1 MYATVR
7 QYRFGAGSVHDLMR
21 RVDTEFADR
30 LRALPGF
37 VAYQVIDCGE
47 HRLASV
53 TTFRDEDS
61 AWRSNELAAEFVKAR
76 LAEFRV
82 ERTDA
87 QGGEVM
93 VGRAEQDVLV
103 VTHH

>member
-7 QYRFGAGSVHDLMR
+7 EYRMGSGSVHDLMH

-37 VAYQVIDCGE
+37 VAYQVIDCGDR
-47 HRLASV
+47 RLCSI
-53 TTFRDEDS
+53 TTFTDEDS
-61 AWRSNELAAEFVKAR
+61 AWRSNELAAEFVHEELADFR
-76 LAEFRV
+76 LV
-82 ERTDA
+82 RTDA

-93 VGRAEQDVLV
+93 VSRAQADVLLP
-103 VTHH
+103 THH